1 MVQGTKVNAD
11 EAEAAIEGEGERA
24 SERQQ
29 DEVGRGRTVWGEVGD
44 FPCRVQSGEKACQ
57 SRRNDE
63 LAVHLFVHRVVGDV
77 SWF

>member
-29 DEVGRGRTVWGEVGD
+29 DEVGRGRTVWGGSGR
-44 FPCRVQSGEKACQ
+44 FSVQGAIRRKSMSIQEK
-57 SRRNDE
+57 R
-63 LAVHLFVHRVVGDV
+63 
-77 SWF
+77 